1 MAPLYTL
8 IAANLLLAPLGV
20 VLALVAVGTLF
31 RRHGVL
37 CVRERLGLA
46 GLVAQLLEGGRNR
59 DEGGFG
65 GVEGLFAE
73 NHGISGGKAGIVAGE
88 GGLAELVSLM
98 ETTGEWNN
106 DGSKSGTGN

>member
-8 IAANLLLAPLGV
+8 IGANLL
-20 VLALVAVGTLF
+20 LALVAVGTLF

-37 CVRERLGLA
+37 CARERLGLS

-59 DEGGFG
+59 NEGGFG

-73 NHGISGGKAGIVAGE
+73 KHGISGGKCWHRGR
-88 GGLAELVSLM
+88 
-98 ETTGEWNN
+98 
-106 DGSKSGTGN
+106 